1 MIQINCTT
9 KEEADQVIGAFD
21 ILLYSVPEEAIPVPY
36 EEISINVNG
45 EPYEEWGSFVGG
57 LKAIDSLMKG
67 NDING

>member
-36 EEISINVNG
+36 EEISINVKG
-45 EPYEEWGSFVGG
+45 EPYEEWGSFVDG
-57 LKAIDSLMKG
+57 LKAIDSL
-67 NDING
+67 IR